1 MVIAAKTVT
10 DHPTLPG
17 TIYTAAKE
25 IEEAGGRAL
34 AIQCDI
40 RDAESVRQAIER
52 TVETFGGLD
61 ILVNN
66 ASAVNPTAVEYMP
79 VKSYDLIQSINARG
93 TFVASKYAIPHLRKS
108 KNPHILT
115 IAPPL
120 YMGNDRINWF
130 AKLGTGYV
138 LGKYA
143 MTLISHGLAGELRD
157 DGIAC
162 NTLWPRTG
170 IRTAAVQNFLG
181 GDTAMAGSRSP
192 QIMADAAHVILTSK
206 AASCTDNCFMDDEA
220 LISSGMTITDLKKY
234 LPSPDL
240 PAHKLIPDYMC

>member
-1 MVIAAKTVT
+1 
-10 DHPTLPG
+10 
-17 TIYTAAKE
+17 
-25 IEEAGGRAL
+25 
-34 AIQCDI
+34 
-40 RDAESVRQAIER
+40 
-52 TVETFGGLD
+52 
-61 ILVNN
+61 
-66 ASAVNPTAVEYMP
+66 MP

-93 TFVASKYAIPHLRKS
+93 TFIASKYAIPYLRQS
-108 KNPHILT
+108 KNAHILT

-138 LGKYA
+138 LGKFA

-157 DGIAC
+157 DTIAC

-192 QIMADAAHVILTSK
+192 SIMADAAYTILTSQS
-206 AASCTDNCFMDDEA
+206 ATTTDNCFMDDEV
-220 LISSGMTITDLKKY
+220 LISSGKTITDLKQY
-234 LPSPDL
+234 LP
-240 PAHKLIPDYMC
+240 